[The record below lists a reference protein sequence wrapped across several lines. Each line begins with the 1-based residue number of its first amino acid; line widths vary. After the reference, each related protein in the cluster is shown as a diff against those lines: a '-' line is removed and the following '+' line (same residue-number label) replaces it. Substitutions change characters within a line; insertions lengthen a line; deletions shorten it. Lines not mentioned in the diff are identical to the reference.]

1 MKPYKHKTFGER
13 VEEVIPIV
21 IVPAVL
27 PHVETAVEDYLTENP
42 PTGGLNQQQ
51 IMRLK

>member
-1 MKPYKHKTFGER
+1 MKSYKHKSFSEK
-13 VEEVIPIV
+13 VNEVTPAV
-21 IVPAVL
+21 ILPAVL